1 MKKIAFIVCQY
12 GKEVNGG
19 AEIHCKMLAERLT
32 PFYDVEVLTSTTID
46 INTFEPFYEEGLEI
60 MNEVKVRRFQT
71 QPFEKSKYEK
81 IYKASKLGRKIRRNL
96 FRIKALKW
104 ISNLFPV
111 WSIGT
116 GKEEEM
122 LKAHGLFSPSL
133 IEYVN
138 QNVNSY
144 QAIILISYPYPSTYF
159 IGKKYPNNC
168 ILIPT
173 AHEEGDLYRSIQSK
187 IFTEIFHI
195 AFNTEAERDL
205 CKKVFGNKLS
215 KSSILAVGIDITEP
229 TSEDHIVEKF
239 DLPDSYILYFGRI
252 TPVKIG
258 KLTDWFL
265 EYKKINKSNV
275 KLVLT
280 GRLFM
285 KMVNNED
292 IIYTGFVSEAEKTAL
307 ISKAR
312 MVVNPSDKESLSLL
326 LLESM
331 ALGKPVI
338 VNGNCEVM
346 KQHCI
351 KSDFACDYF
360 ITKNDFFN
368 KLELSLENSKYRDN
382 MVKKAKE
389 YVLTHYNWK
398 KIISDLKILIEEV
411 PVK

>member
-46 INTFEPFYEEGLEI
+46 ISTFEPFYEEGLEI
-60 MNEVKVRRFQT
+60 VNEVKVRRFQPI
-71 QPFEKSKYEK
+71 PFQKTRYEK
-81 IYKASKLGRKIRRNL
+81 LYKASKLGRKIRRNL
-96 FRIKALKW
+96 YRLKILKW
-104 ISNLFPV
+104 ISNIFPV

-116 GKEEEM
+116 KNEEEM
-122 LKAHGLFSPSL
+122 LKSHGFYSPSL

-138 QNVNSY
+138 QNVNNY
-144 QAIILISYPYPSTYF
+144 QALILISYPYPSTYF
-159 IGKKYPNNC
+159 IGKKYPSKC

-187 IFTEIFHI
+187 IFTKIFHI

-215 KSSILAVGIDITEP
+215 KSSILAVGIDITDP
-229 TSEDHIVEKF
+229 ASENHIIEKF
-239 DLPDSYILYFGRI
+239 NLPDSYILYFGRI
-252 TPVKIG
+252 TSGKIG
-258 KLTDWFL
+258 KLIDWFL
-265 EYKKINKSNV
+265 EFKKNHKSNV

-285 KMVNNED
+285 EKVNNKD

-307 ISKAR
+307 ISKAKV
-312 MVVNPSDKESLSLL
+312 VVNPSDKESLSLL

-360 ITKNDFFN
+360 ISKNDFLK

-382 MVKKAKE
+382 MTRKAKE

-398 KIISDLKILIEEV
+398 KIISDLKILIEQV